1 MSIPSPKTDGPLVVA
16 GRALQRLAARLF
28 GSPIFWTFFVAL
40 AFSLPLAR
48 VLRAKVPPHLP
59 VLGKISDFELVDQ
72 NERPCGTTELRG
84 RVWLASAIETTSGST
99 ADKLAGELGKIQRR
113 VDNLGSAFHL
123 VTLGLDPAVDTQPAL
138 LEFTRHRRV
147 SPRIWSFLSGDAD
160 AVRNARQALGLRM
173 EAGSRVE
180 GGGPAAAAPDGPLA
194 VILVDAQMRVR
205 GRYDLSDPEAI
216 DTLLYHTGL
225 LVNRGD

>member
-1 MSIPSPKTDGPLVVA
+1 MSIPSPKTDGPLVIA
-16 GRALQRLAARLF
+16 GRTLQRLAARLF

-59 VLGKISDFELVDQ
+59 VLGRISDFELVDQ

-99 ADKLAGELGKIQRR
+99 ADQLATELGKIQRR

-123 VTLGLDPAVDTQPAL
+123 VTLGLDPAIDTQPAL

-160 AVRNARQALGLRM
+160 AVRNARQALGLR
-173 EAGSRVE
+173 VE
-180 GGGPAAAAPDGPLA
+180 GGEPTAAAPGGPLA

-205 GRYDLSDPEAI
+205 GRYDLSNPEAI